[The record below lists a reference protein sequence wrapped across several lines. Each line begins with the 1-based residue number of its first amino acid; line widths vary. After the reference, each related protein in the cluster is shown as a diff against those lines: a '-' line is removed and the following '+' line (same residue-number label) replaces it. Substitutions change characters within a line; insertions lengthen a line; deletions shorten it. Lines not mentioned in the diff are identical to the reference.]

1 MMAFFDTCAQS
12 TPVHAAAGAFHLSP
26 ESDIDRLTQPH
37 FFKPAFRWRDLPTR
51 HPVSEFTPLPSGPNI
66 DIPKVQHAFEQES
79 DDEMVERKLRLAAV
93 KEAFSHSWDGY
104 KRNAWMQDE
113 VAPLSGVSNNGFGGW
128 GATLVDSLD
137 TLWIMGLK
145 KEFELAVKELARVHF
160 TTTPLEKVNV
170 FETTIRYLG
179 GLLSAYDLS
188 GQEYGILLDK
198 ATEVGDML
206 YAAFDTP
213 NRMPVTRWNWQKGA
227 LGEDQQPDRHSLL
240 AEVGSLNMEFTRLTQ
255 LTGDPKWYDA
265 IARIT
270 NVLEENQNQTRL
282 PGLWPVFVDASKNDY
297 HFDTTF
303 TLGGMADSVYEYLPK
318 QHLML
323 GGQNDQYKSMYNMAL
338 AAAKE
343 NLFLRALNP
352 EDKTILIPGSMHA
365 RSPTKRGS
373 IASGQHLTCFAGGM
387 VALASR
393 IFSQPEELETAR
405 QLVEGC
411 LWTYESM
418 PTGIGPEVYH
428 PAICP
433 PEDEECLWSEEKW
446 HKAILSHSNSNGDV
460 ADLTERAQI
469 VIKAKGIPPG
479 FISIDD
485 ARYLLR
491 PEAIES
497 VFILYRITGD
507 KTLQDRA
514 WNMFTSIVAATKTN
528 IAFASVHDVTKERP
542 ELIDSMESFW
552 TAETLKYFYLIFA
565 EPDLVS
571 LDDYVLNTEAHPLLR
586 PKNTDR

>member
-1 MMAFFDTCAQS
+1 MSPFIRRWVFFCVSFFAS
-12 TPVHAAAGAFHLSP
+12 LSLYLRFHLSP

-37 FFKPAFRWRDLPTR
+37 FFRPTFRWRDLPVR
-51 HPVSEFTPLPSGPNI
+51 HPVSQFTPLPTGPNV

-79 DDEMVERKLRLAAV
+79 EDEKVDRQLRLAAV
-93 KEAFSHSWDGY
+93 KEAFLHSWEGY
-104 KRNAWMQDE
+104 KKGAWMQDE
-113 VAPLSGVSNNGFGGW
+113 IAPLSGVPKNGFGGW

-137 TLWIMGLK
+137 TLWIMGLR
-145 KEFELAVKELARVHF
+145 KEFELALKELENVHF
-160 TTTPLEKVNV
+160 TTTPLVRVNV

-188 GQEYGILLDK
+188 GHEYGVLLDK
-198 ATEVGDML
+198 ATELGDML

-213 NRMPVTRWNWQKGA
+213 NRMPVTRWNWQKSV
-227 LGEDQQPDRHSLL
+227 LGEEQLPDKHSLL
-240 AEVGSLNMEFTRLTQ
+240 AELGSLSMEFTRLSQ

-270 NVLEENQNQTRL
+270 DVLEENQNNTRI
-282 PGLWPVFVDASKNDY
+282 PGLWPVYVDAMNNDY
-297 HFDTTF
+297 QFDKLF

-323 GGQNDQYKSMYNMAL
+323 GGQNDQYRSMYNNAL
-338 AAAKE
+338 AAAKDQ
-343 NLFLRALNP
+343 LFFRVLNP
-352 EDKTILIPGSMHA
+352 EDKAILVPGTVRSRSAA
-365 RSPTKRGS
+365 RRER

-393 IFSQPEELETAR
+393 IFSQPEEIETAR

-411 LWTYESM
+411 LWSYESM
-418 PTGIGPEVYH
+418 PTGIGPEIFH

-433 PEDEECLWSEEKW
+433 PGDDCVWSDERWY
-446 HKAILSHSNSNGDV
+446 KAILSHENSDGDV
-460 ADLTERAQI
+460 AGLAERAHT
-469 VIKAKGIPPG
+469 VIKASGIPPG
-479 FISIDD
+479 FVSVDD

-514 WNMFTSIVAATKTN
+514 WKMFTSIVAAAKTN
-528 IAFASVHDVTKERP
+528 IAFASVNDVTLARP

-552 TAETLKYFYLIFA
+552 TAETLKYFYLIFS
-565 EPDLVS
+565 EPDVVS
-571 LDDYVLNTEAHPLLR
+571 LDDYVL
-586 PKNTDR
+586 